1 MISLPDKSLDVSP
14 VAVGIDVSK
23 DLLEVAVGAQEQSFS
38 LTNDPAG
45 LDALLERLATRPVSL
60 VVLEATG
67 GYEAAA
73 ACALQALGHS
83 VAVVNPRQ
91 ARDFAR
97 SMGQLAKTDSIDAR
111 VLAQLAEVIDR
122 HPERS
127 KYVKTLPTDQQQEL
141 AAMVTRRNQVV
152 AMLVAERNRVRIS
165 HKRSHPSIGRIVA
178 ALQAE
183 LNDTDNDMAGHLKAH
198 FADLTDLLQSV
209 KGVGITTA
217 ATLIAGLPELGKLSR
232 REICAL
238 VGIAPLNRDS
248 GRMRGRRTIY
258 GGRADVRKALYMAA
272 LVATRWNPCIKDFY
286 QRLLAAGKPK
296 KVALVACM
304 RKLLTILN
312 AIVRTAT
319 PFRTAAT

>member
-1 MISLPDKSLDVSP
+1 MVSLPDKSLSVP
-14 VAVGIDVSK
+14 PLAVGIDVSK
-23 DLLEVAVGAQEQSFS
+23 DSLEVSFGAREQSFS
-38 LTNDPAG
+38 VTNDSAG
-45 LDALLERLATRPVSL
+45 LDALLERLSGRPVAL
-60 VVLEATG
+60 IVLEATG
-67 GYEAAA
+67 GYEAPA

-127 KYVKTLPTDQQQEL
+127 KYVKSLANEQQQEL
-141 AAMVTRRNQVV
+141 AAMVTRRNQVI

-165 HKRSHPSIGRIVA
+165 HRRSHPSIGRIVA

-183 LNDTDNDMAGHLKAH
+183 LEDTDRDMASHLQAH
-198 FADLTDLLQSV
+198 FSDLTGLLKSV
-209 KGVGITTA
+209 KGVGNTTA

-258 GGRADVRKALYMAA
+258 GGRAEVRKALYMAT
-272 LVATRWNPCIKDFY
+272 LVAARWNPCIKEFY
-286 QRLLAAGKPK
+286 QRLQAAGKPK

-312 AIVRTAT
+312 AMIRTAT
-319 PFRTAAT
+319 PFRGAAA